1 MFYRGQTGT
10 NTTMYQPPVL
20 AVNRNNEP
28 DNEGQYC
35 GQWPS
40 VTLRVGEGGFTL
52 PAITALH
59 VSYKTSLLKF
69 TLQLIPRYGG
79 NISNL
84 NSEKP

>member
-40 VTLRVGEGGFTL
+40 MTRRVEL
-52 PAITALH
+52 VSSVPATTAVH
-59 VSYKTSLLKF
+59 VSNKTSLLKF